1 VGPSGVGTTAFSHNG
16 GVFVGNTLTF
26 TATCLDPG
34 RTITLTITGTV
45 AATAPAG
52 YTIPNSATVTY
63 TSLPGSN
70 GASPN
75 PTGSVTPGASGS
87 GTGERNGQDGV
98 GGLNDYAA
106 TASASAP
113 LSAPQIDKRTPTPAS
128 APIGGTVTFP
138 ILVTLPE
145 GVTQSLVV
153 TDNLP
158 VGLVYVSHSVVTT
171 AAASGGLLAADYNG
185 TLPAPTVTAPGG
197 SGDDLTL
204 DFGNVTTAADNV
216 TNNNA
221 FVIFVT
227 ARVNNELGNQNGT
240 VLGNTASLT
249 YTDPDTGTTTIS
261 DGPENVTVV
270 EPELDIQKSADDT
283 TPAYGQTLTYTL
295 TVSHLTTSAATAYD
309 IVITDTIPAGL
320 TYVAGSIS
328 APAGWTVNDAG
339 APTLTWSCSNP
350 CSLPVGNTASLSYQV
365 TVNGPPGPPNPG
377 DVLTNTASMTWT
389 SLDGTDPNERTGAGG
404 INDYADSDG
413 ESVTFTA
420 IDLTISK
427 DDGSITSSAGG
438 VVQYT
443 LSYRNDGNS
452 PASGVIITEIVPA
465 NTTFNAGASTSG
477 WSCADGSPA
486 GTTCTFTVGTLNPG
500 SSGSVIFAVTVDNPL
515 PAGVTQ
521 IANTASIG
529 DDGTHGLDADSS
541 NNSHS
546 DTTPV
551 EAAPDLRISKTD
563 GGVSTM
569 PGAVLTY
576 TLTYTNV
583 GNQGATGVIL
593 TETVPAHTTFTGSG
607 WTCIPDNNAGSVC
620 TFSVGALNA
629 GASGSATFVVTVNA
643 TVPAGVTQIA
653 NTAIIGD
660 DGTNGPDPTPGDNS
674 GSDTTPLEAAPDLQI
689 SKTDGGVSTMPGAV
703 LTYTLTYTNVGNQG
717 ATGVILTE
725 TVPAHTT
732 FTGSGWTCI
741 PDNNAGSVCTFS
753 VGALNAGASGSAT
766 FVVTVNAT
774 VPAGVTQIANT
785 AVIGDDG
792 TNGPDPTPGDN
803 SGSDT
808 TPLEAAPDLRIS
820 KTDGGVST
828 MPGAVLTYTL
838 TYTNVGNQ
846 GATGVILTE
855 TVPAH
860 TTFTGSG
867 WTCIPDNNAGSVCT
881 FSVGA
886 LNAGASGSAT
896 FVVTVNATV
905 PAGVTQIAN
914 TAIIGDDGT
923 NGPDPTPGD
932 NSGSDTTPL
941 EAAPDLVITKDD
953 GFTVVSPGQVITY
966 TLTIR
971 NVGTQDA
978 TGVVVTDTL
987 PANTTF
993 VSASDSGTYNSITRV
1008 VTWPAFDLAAGA
1020 SVTRTVEIQV
1030 NDPFPSTSILNQA
1043 HVEDDGS
1050 NGSDLTPANND
1061 ATDTDSVVTL
1071 PNSDLTKS
1079 LIATNRGF
1087 TPDPSVAIGEML
1099 TYEVT
1104 FTVPAGGTMTN
1115 LKLTDTLDRG
1125 LAFVGCV
1132 SVTPSDP
1139 AITTTLSGGFAAAC
1153 NDPTNPTVATEPPGS
1168 TDFADEGRKIT
1179 FTLGDVSNSGASNGT
1194 VSVRYTVVVLDS
1206 IENQDG
1212 VRLNNSAT
1220 LTWDSGS
1227 LSTAAPEVTIVE
1239 PDFELTKEADRT
1251 VALPGSVITFTLTF
1265 GHTNISN
1272 VDAFDVVLTDV
1283 LPPGLTYVPG
1293 SLTIVSGP
1301 PGGVWDETGAP
1312 TLRVTWAEFPL
1323 LTGSS
1328 RTQAVVRFQA
1338 VLGNL
1343 APGQRVRNT
1352 ASLEWTS
1359 LLGDVTSPQSP
1370 YNALSTERYYDPGSD
1385 VNVYGVLASLDIT
1398 VPRLPSTGF
1407 APGVVTPL
1415 PAQPAEKAYQA
1426 LGDLWLEI
1434 PKLGVKMPIVGIPA
1448 KGEEWDL
1455 TWLWDQAGWLE
1466 GTAYPTHAGN
1476 SAITAHVY
1484 LPNGQPGLF
1493 YKLDALRFGDAVIVH
1508 LSGQRY
1514 VFEVRQVQR
1523 VSPNTLSALRH
1534 EELPWL
1540 TLITCREYDPKT
1552 NSYRSRLIVRAVLVK
1567 ILE

>member
-1 VGPSGVGTTAFSHNG
+1 
-16 GVFVGNTLTF
+16 
-26 TATCLDPG
+26 
-34 RTITLTITGTV
+34 
-45 AATAPAG
+45 
-52 YTIPNSATVTY
+52 
-63 TSLPGSN
+63 
-70 GASPN
+70 
-75 PTGSVTPGASGS
+75 
-87 GTGERNGQDGV
+87 
-98 GGLNDYAA
+98 
-106 TASASAP
+106 
-113 LSAPQIDKRTPTPAS
+113 
-128 APIGGTVTFP
+128 
-138 ILVTLPE
+138 E

-227 ARVNNELGNQNGT
+227 ARVNNEAGNQNGT
-240 VLGNTASLT
+240 VLANTASLT
-249 YTDPDTGTTTIS
+249 YNDPDTGTTTIA
-261 DGPENVTVV
+261 DPTAENVTVL
-270 EPELDIQKSADDT
+270 EPELNIVKSADDT

-295 TVSHLTTSAATAYD
+295 TVSHLASSTSTAYD
-309 IVITDTIPAGL
+309 IVITDTIPTGL

-328 APAGWTVNDAG
+328 APAGWTTNDTA
-339 APTLTWSCSNP
+339 APTLTWTCSAL

-389 SLDGTDPNERTGAGG
+389 SLEGTDPNERTGADGVGG
-404 INDYADSDG
+404 LNDYADSDP
-413 ESVTFTA
+413 ENVTLTA
-420 IDLTISK
+420 IDLTINK
-427 DDGSITSSAGG
+427 EDGGITSSAGG

-443 LSYRNDGNS
+443 LSYSNAGNS
-452 PASGVIITEIVPA
+452 PASGVTITETVPA

-486 GTTCTFTVGTLNPG
+486 GTICTFNLGTLNPG
-500 SSGSVIFAVTVDNPL
+500 DSGSVTFAVTVDNHL

-521 IANTASIG
+521 ISNSASIA

-541 NNSHS
+541 NNSDG

-551 EAAPDLRISKTD
+551 
-563 GGVSTM
+563 
-569 PGAVLTY
+569 
-576 TLTYTNV
+576 
-583 GNQGATGVIL
+583 
-593 TETVPAHTTFTGSG
+593 
-607 WTCIPDNNAGSVC
+607 
-620 TFSVGALNA
+620 
-629 GASGSATFVVTVNA
+629 
-643 TVPAGVTQIA
+643 
-653 NTAIIGD
+653 
-660 DGTNGPDPTPGDNS
+660 
-674 GSDTTPLEAAPDLQI
+674 
-689 SKTDGGVSTMPGAV
+689 
-703 LTYTLTYTNVGNQG
+703 
-717 ATGVILTE
+717 
-725 TVPAHTT
+725 
-732 FTGSGWTCI
+732 
-741 PDNNAGSVCTFS
+741 
-753 VGALNAGASGSAT
+753 
-766 FVVTVNAT
+766 
-774 VPAGVTQIANT
+774 
-785 AVIGDDG
+785 
-792 TNGPDPTPGDN
+792 
-803 SGSDT
+803 
-808 TPLEAAPDLRIS
+808 
-820 KTDGGVST
+820 
-828 MPGAVLTYTL
+828 
-838 TYTNVGNQ
+838 
-846 GATGVILTE
+846 
-855 TVPAH
+855 
-860 TTFTGSG
+860 
-867 WTCIPDNNAGSVCT
+867 
-881 FSVGA
+881 
-886 LNAGASGSAT
+886 
-896 FVVTVNATV
+896 
-905 PAGVTQIAN
+905 
-914 TAIIGDDGT
+914 
-923 NGPDPTPGD
+923 
-932 NSGSDTTPL
+932 

-966 TLTIR
+966 ILTIT

-993 VSASDSGTYNSITRV
+993 VSASDSGTYDSITGV

-1020 SVTRTVEIQV
+1020 FVTRTVTIQV

-1079 LIATNRGF
+1079 IIATNQGF

-1104 FTVPAGGTMTN
+1104 FTVPAGGTMTH

-1125 LAFVGCV
+1125 LAFVRCV
-1132 SVTPSDP
+1132 SVTASGP
-1139 AITTTLSGGFAAAC
+1139 AITTTLPGGFGDAC
-1153 NDPTNPTVATEPPGS
+1153 NDPTNPTVTTEPPGS
-1168 TDFADEGRKIT
+1168 PNPADAGRKIT

-1251 VALPGSVITFTLTF
+1251 VATPGSVITFTLTLR
-1265 GHTNISN
+1265 HTNASN

-1301 PGGVWDETGAP
+1301 PGGVTDDTAAP
-1312 TLRVTWAEFPL
+1312 TLRVAWANFPL

-1359 LLGDVTSPQSP
+1359 LPGDVSAPQSP
-1370 YNALSTERYYDPGSD
+1370 YNALSTERYYDPGSN

-1398 VPRLPSTGF
+1398 VPRLPATGF

-1426 LGDLWLEI
+1426 LGNFWLEI

-1448 KGEEWDL
+1448 RGEEWDL

-1484 LPNGQPGLF
+1484 LPNGQPGPF

-1508 LSGQRY
+1508 LGGQRY